1 MSTLC
6 IGSTHIY
13 HNALRLS
20 PTSRSPRR
28 LAWTSVTTKTVTA
41 IVDTL
46 RGSANYQPSRWDH
59 EFLLSLENI
68 YVKRAN
74 SVRDRDFLK
83 EKVRKVLDETATPL
97 EQLELVDKLQRLGV
111 SYHFESKIDNI
122 LTDFYRNN
130 VRECGKEDL
139 HATALKFRL
148 LREHSFNV
156 TEGLFDVFISKIEDG
171 TFESGDIR
179 DSSDHNIYDVNVLE
193 LAVEALEMPYHWRMK
208 RLETRRYIDAY
219 SKHDVLIEFAKID
232 FNIVQAVHQEE
243 LKYLSSQVLETLS
256 RYQQHV
262 VRCSAIVLRLA
273 NDLGTSPDELKRG
286 DVLKSVQ
293 CYMNETGASEEKSR
307 AYVEDMISNTWNEMN
322 NEIISHDSSLLP
334 RGFVEAAINL
344 ARIVAM
350 ATINSSESAKASIFF
365 GLLMDETTEQQR
377 PSASF
382 SYSNWVT
389 NVKKSTKE
397 AYEAKPHSHWILL
410 TLSCTSM
417 LTAFPASSLLSRL
430 YFSNGGQSKWIISW
444 VAVAGWPIT
453 CLILLPLYIFRK
465 IKPTPL
471 NAKLVLSYTL
481 LGFLS
486 AADNLMYAY
495 AYAYLPASTSSLL
508 ASSSLAFSALFGYLI
523 VKNPMNA
530 SVINSIVIITGAMA
544 IIALDSS
551 SDRYDYVT
559 NRQYFAGFF
568 WDIMGSTLHGLIFA
582 LSELVFVKLLG
593 RRFFHVALEQQVM
606 VSLVAFAFT
615 TLGMVVSRDLQGMSH
630 EAKSFEGGESRY
642 VQVLV
647 WSAVTFQLGVL
658 GATAVLFLASTV
670 MAGVLNAVRVP
681 ITSVAA
687 VILMHD
693 PMSGFKILSL
703 VLTFWGF
710 SSYIYGSSSRTP
722 STQAASSSS

>member
-68 YVKRAN
+68 YVRAN

-179 DSSDHNIYDVNVLE
+179 GLISLYEASYLATKLDTKLHKVIRAYANQQLRKFIDSSDHNIYDVNVLE

-243 LKYLSSQVLETLS
+243 LKYLSYSQQNSIGSKFFLFCTVYMQNAWISISAPTSLVHFYCVFSDKISSQVLETLS

-344 ARIVAM
+344 ARLSQCM
-350 ATINSSESAKASIFF
+350 YQYGDGHGSPEKAKTV
-365 GLLMDETTEQQR
+365 DR
-377 PSASF
+377 
-382 SYSNWVT
+382 
-389 NVKKSTKE
+389 
-397 AYEAKPHSHWILL
+397 IL
-410 TLSCTSM
+410 
-417 LTAFPASSLLSRL
+417 
-430 YFSNGGQSKWIISW
+430 
-444 VAVAGWPIT
+444 
-453 CLILLPLYIFRK
+453 
-465 IKPTPL
+465 
-471 NAKLVLSYTL
+471 
-481 LGFLS
+481 
-486 AADNLMYAY
+486 
-495 AYAYLPASTSSLL
+495 
-508 ASSSLAFSALFGYLI
+508 
-523 VKNPMNA
+523 
-530 SVINSIVIITGAMA
+530 
-544 IIALDSS
+544 
-551 SDRYDYVT
+551 
-559 NRQYFAGFF
+559 
-568 WDIMGSTLHGLIFA
+568 STL
-582 LSELVFVKLLG
+582 V
-593 RRFFHVALEQQVM
+593 
-606 VSLVAFAFT
+606 
-615 TLGMVVSRDLQGMSH
+615 
-630 EAKSFEGGESRY
+630 
-642 VQVLV
+642 
-647 WSAVTFQLGVL
+647 
-658 GATAVLFLASTV
+658 
-670 MAGVLNAVRVP
+670 NP
-681 ITSVAA
+681 IP
-687 VILMHD
+687 LD
-693 PMSGFKILSL
+693 
-703 VLTFWGF
+703 
-710 SSYIYGSSSRTP
+710 
-722 STQAASSSS
+722 